1 MTTTPK
7 NPTYADHVLLGELT
21 VKTRKGTRRLKK
33 SERDALIQ
41 MLAVKAAPEEFDVR
55 SLIPRGSFLERVV
68 RHFEETDISFA
79 LPLMQVVMTA
89 ASFLTQNGAC
99 LEVPGVGRVLPTLW
113 TIGLAGSGSSKTLA
127 SEEIDRIIARGRHPA
142 VTRLAT
148 GCTDAQW
155 IVELHDNNGAFW
167 FQDEVGKTFKSIL
180 TEANYR
186 RIKQWCL
193 DAYSHKPIANRL
205 KSEKN
210 KLAIDRPYFTFHGLT
225 VDETW
230 QDDIDFSSM
239 LDGFCQRF
247 SYYVAVPRGD
257 TDIFDHFLYF
267 EGSEVDQRRDSLAEI
282 WDVLCDQDGACDLY
296 TLNKEVLPF
305 LKTWWASLRQSW
317 GQSALPKSFIR
328 RIGFDVLRYLM
339 VIHFLLGKSRRPVD
353 VETADIATRFAEY
366 HFLSALHVVQQYDRA
381 KTCRIQVVADAG
393 TRVSDAGKPV
403 TGREVSR
410 ALSRQQRSQ
419 FEKGEIAE
427 ILSVL
432 NQIQEMPGLFDA
444 TSGPREKS
452 SAIEGRR
459 DEIQARLLLNERKRN
474 ERRLRELRR
483 GHGDKPA
490 PCQGCETYDDREGN
504 VVQFHLPM
512 TGTA

>member
-7 NPTYADHVLLGELT
+7 NPSSAEHVLLGELT
-21 VKTRKGTRRLKK
+21 VKTRKGKRRLKK
-33 SERDALIQ
+33 AECEALIQ
-41 MLAVKAAPEEFDVR
+41 MLAVKAAPEDFDIH
-55 SLIPRGSFLERVV
+55 SLIPRGSFLERIA
-68 RHFEETDISFA
+68 RHFDDTDISYA
-79 LPLMQVVMTA
+79 LPIMHVVMTA
-89 ASFLTQNGAC
+89 ASYLTQNGAS
-99 LEVPGVGRVLPTLW
+99 LRVPGVGEILPTLW
-113 TIGLAGSGSSKTLA
+113 MIGLAPSGSSKTLA
-127 SEEIDRIIARGRHPA
+127 PEEIDRIFSRGESSA

-155 IVELHDNNGAFW
+155 IVELHRNNGAFW

-186 RIKQWCL
+186 RIKPWCL
-193 DAYSHKPIANRL
+193 DAYSHKTIANRL
-205 KSEKN
+205 KSEKT
-210 KLAIDRPYFTFHGLT
+210 KLVIDRPYFSFHGLS

-230 QDDIDFSSM
+230 RDDIDLGSM

-247 SYYVAVPRGD
+247 GYYVAVPRND

-267 EGSEVDQRRDSLAEI
+267 EGAAVERHREALAGI
-282 WDVLCDQDGACDLY
+282 WDALCRQEGACEHY
-296 TLNKEVLPF
+296 TLNNEVLPF
-305 LKTWWASLRQSW
+305 LRAWWAGLRQSW

-328 RIGFDVLRYLM
+328 RIGFAVLRYLM
-339 VIHFLLGKSRRPVD
+339 VLHFLLGKSRRPID
-353 VETADIATRFAEY
+353 LETADLATRYAEY
-366 HFLSALHVVQQYDRA
+366 HFLSALHVVQRYDRA
-381 KTCRIQVVADAG
+381 KTSRIQVVADAG
-393 TRVSDAGKPV
+393 TRVSAAGKPV

-410 ALSRQQRSQ
+410 ALSKQQRAQ

-432 NQIQEMPGLFDA
+432 NQIEAMPGLFDA
-444 TSGPREKS
+444 TSDARQKS
-452 SAIEGRR
+452 SAIQGRR

-483 GHGDKPA
+483 RPSEL
-490 PCQGCETYDDREGN
+490 PVTCQDRETHEDLEAN

-512 TGTA
+512 TGTD